1 MIKIRIKTQLS
12 INLIEKLMSGK
23 MLVNKQ
29 LSNSKRRVIGNSII
43 KDINI
48 DAENETSAKQLLN
61 SFSVNRLSVLTL
73 VQIC

>member
-61 SFSVNRLSVLTL
+61 SFSVNRLSVLT
-73 VQIC
+73 QIC